1 MIVEMKQKTYLNNR
15 SVNFLTSCWERPKSK
30 QLDLYSPS
38 YLISSSVFQAWE
50 SDEAIEEDMP
60 ESPGA
65 EKLDKDKAQ
74 SLSKKDKG
82 QSKS

>member
-1 MIVEMKQKTYLNNR
+1 M
-15 SVNFLTSCWERPKSK
+15 SK

-60 ESPGA
+60 ESPGV
-65 EKLDKDKAQ
+65 EKLEKDKDHRPP
-74 SLSKKDKG
+74 KKDKG